1 MKRLQSKR
9 SSKPGAKN
17 RAKTVDEYFANIEG
31 PAHEMLTTMRSTLRS
46 VLPLNATEVIS
57 YGIPAFKQKKVLVWY
72 AAFANHCSL
81 FPGGAVLNEMKS
93 DLDGFVTA
101 KGTIQFPIGEPLPV
115 ALIKKIVKKRLG
127 QIDKKA

>member
-31 PAHEMLTTMRSTLRS
+31 PAHEMLTTMRLALRS
-46 VLPLNATEVIS
+46 VLPSNATEVIS
-57 YGIPAFKQKKVLVWY
+57 YGIPAFRQKKVLVWY